1 MNRLEDITGPGQ
13 ILPLMMIVVV
23 VGKIIALV
31 LLRCYYM
38 ENSVIYMSAKT
49 QIWEV
54 LTDKDKTKLSQ
65 SRSGPGYE
73 SGIYCVVY
81 NYVV

>member
-1 MNRLEDITGPGQ
+1 
-13 ILPLMMIVVV
+13 MMIVVV
-23 VGKIIALV
+23 VGKIIDSV

-38 ENSVIYMSAKT
+38 EYSVIFMSAKT

-54 LTDKDKTKLSQ
+54 LTDKDKTKLSR
-65 SRSGPGYE
+65 SWSGPGYE
-73 SGIYCVVY
+73 SGIYCIVY

>member
-1 MNRLEDITGPGQ
+1 MNRLQDIAGPGQ

-23 VGKIIALV
+23 VGKIIDSV

-38 ENSVIYMSAKT
+38 EYSVIFMSAKT

-54 LTDKDKTKLSQ
+54 LTDKDKTKLSW
-65 SRSGPGYE
+65 SRSRLA
-73 SGIYCVVY
+73 
-81 NYVV
+81 